1 MAESKT
7 YPKIERSKKE
17 KMIFFPDNIIEVQ
30 KENMEDKL
38 ETFYH
43 YDLIKIPDVNQQIDN
58 YDLFKKQNYAEIRKI
73 NYGSWEKQFEILQ
86 EQGFD
91 VWKNYCDQ
99 IKIKYPKSLVNEIDK

>member
-1 MAESKT
+1 MVESKT

-17 KMIFFPDNIIEVQ
+17 KMIFFPDNIKEIQ
-30 KENMEDKL
+30 KDMEDKL

-43 YDLIKIPDVNQQIDN
+43 YDLIKIPDVNQQIDD
-58 YDLFKKQNYAEIRKI
+58 YDLFKKQNYAGIRKVA
-73 NYGSWEKQFEILQ
+73 YGDWQKQFEILQ